1 MAAIATGGA
10 TTVLSR
16 SLETRPST
24 QISAS
29 WSLTRQQ
36 DGEQI
41 YWMAVVLAAMLCGIG
56 RKAEGFAPGVAAT
69 NSVGSQG
76 SPMALAS
83 LPTGKNPVRSFI
95 PVVRISDMLLN
106 RQRLRYPDILL
117 VYWVGDNPF
126 HHHQDLNRLRRAWQ
140 KVETVILHKPHWT
153 ALARHA
159 DIVLPATLSAVLND
173 LTGTPRDTHL
183 FATGTVSRR
192 PARRG
197 TTTIILRPW
206 QPAFP
211 RLRSLHDKTRSG
223 SNSRPDM
230 PD

>member
-95 PVVRISDMLLN
+95 PVARISDMLLN
-106 RQRLRYPDILL
+106 P
-117 VYWVGDNPF
+117 
-126 HHHQDLNRLRRAWQ
+126 
-140 KVETVILHKPHWT
+140 
-153 ALARHA
+153 ARHF
-159 DIVLPATLSAVLND
+159 VLTAKGCAVPICCLCTGAAT
-173 LTGTPRDTHL
+173 TR
-183 FATGTVSRR
+183 F
-192 PARRG
+192 
-197 TTTIILRPW
+197 TTIR
-206 QPAFP
+206 
-211 RLRSLHDKTRSG
+211 T
-223 SNSRPDM
+223 
-230 PD
+230 

>member
-1 MAAIATGGA
+1 M
-10 TTVLSR
+10 
-16 SLETRPST
+16 
-24 QISAS
+24 
-29 WSLTRQQ
+29 
-36 DGEQI
+36 
-41 YWMAVVLAAMLCGIG
+41 
-56 RKAEGFAPGVAAT
+56 
-69 NSVGSQG
+69 
-76 SPMALAS
+76 
-83 LPTGKNPVRSFI
+83 
-95 PVVRISDMLLN
+95 
-106 RQRLRYPDILL
+106 LL
-117 VYWVGDNPF
+117 VYWRGDNPF
-126 HHHQDLNRLRRAWQ
+126 HHHQDLNHLRRAWQ
-140 KVETVILHKPHWT
+140 KVETVIVHKPHWT

-159 DIVLPATLSAVLND
+159 DIVLPATPSAVLND

-211 RLRSLHDKTRSG
+211 PADGSAEDFKDASTEERDVASWLRSLHDKTRSG